1 MSKKT
6 EIRKA
11 AQRVENLQNKLTS
24 AAETLEEIIEGLC
37 DFPCGIS
44 LIPGDGICVINN
56 ETANVAPLG
65 TCMRWF
71 EEHGNLNAEQHNEL
85 CI

>member
-1 MSKKT
+1 MKKT

-24 AAETLEEIIEGLC
+24 AAETLEELIEGLC
-37 DFPCGIS
+37 DFDSGIS
-44 LIPGDGICVINN
+44 IVPGDGVFIINSA
-56 ETANVAPLG
+56 TANVAPLD
-65 TCMRWF
+65 TCVRWF